1 MARRSHLGK
10 DMMRDEDKI
19 SQRLELLDRYI
30 YRQEIDLPEI
40 RFHDGQIE
48 NGADLALDD
57 SRWQRIEPG
66 FVWGKPNDYAWF
78 RMPLTL
84 PEAFAGQRVAVVLEL
99 GGLGQGGFAAECL
112 AFLDGLPVQGVDR
125 NHHELLLAESAQGGE
140 SWLLAIEAFAGVF
153 LKDHRLACAKLV
165 TIDAPTYQLYWDLKV
180 AYDAALTMS
189 ESSLTRQRL
198 LALINDTINSLDL
211 SFVDVALTDGVT
223 DTPQAYEPKWPNSRL
238 FYDSVAAASKT
249 YRQRFAA
256 EFEAHEREKVLM
268 VGHAHIDVG
277 WLWPVAQS
285 RKKVGRTFSTALA
298 LMERYP
304 DYHFFQSQPVLYQFT
319 KEDYPTLYE
328 GIKQRAAEGRW
339 ETNGATWV
347 EMDTNV
353 PCGESLVRQF
363 LYGKRFFQREFGYDS
378 RVLWL
383 PDVFGY
389 SWALPQI
396 MKKAGVDYFMT
407 TKISW
412 NEYNEI
418 PFDVFNWRGVDGS
431 EVLTQ
436 FITTVSGSW
445 FYTYNGLLES
455 TEVRSAWDNFK
466 GKDRTDEVMLSF
478 GYGDGGG
485 GPTQDMLENAARLE
499 TMPDFPRARMG
510 RIDGFFDRLAKNG
523 KTQHT
528 WNGELYFEYHR
539 GTYTTQAR
547 TKTGNRRSERALMDA
562 EWLASLAWLQGWDY
576 PTDEIV
582 DCWQMLLTNQFHDIL
597 PGSSIAMVY
606 EVAEAEYAQ
615 IIERMCAVQEAAIEY
630 LLAQTAA
637 AASGVAVF
645 NSLSWDRDDV
655 LALPRTS
662 DSLQDNG
669 AACPMQDVVDLDG
682 QPQTLVFV
690 QNVPSKGYKLL
701 RQADAK
707 PEVAA
712 TLQVSEQTL
721 ENRFFRISLDEAGQI
736 CGLYDKRAQREV
748 LPAGGIANQL
758 QVFEDRPLAH
768 DAWDINIFYVEK
780 PETID
785 ALASIAVVESGPV
798 RGAVEVV
805 RNFGRSTLRQR
816 ICIYADLPRIEFQTE
831 IDWQERKRLLK
842 VAFPYDLRANEAS
855 YEIQFGAIQRP
866 THWSSSWDWAKF
878 EVCAQR
884 WADVSEGDYGLS
896 LLNDCKYGHDIKDGV
911 ARLTL
916 LRSPMMPDSKADL
929 GRHTFTYALY
939 PHLGDWA
946 AGGTPRAA
954 AQLNQPLLSMP
965 VQPRE
970 GADLDR
976 AFVQVSRED
985 VVIDS
990 IKKAE
995 DRDELIL
1002 RLYENANRRGPV
1014 TLLFDRALASAKLLD
1029 LLENAESDVA
1039 VEGNQITVAI
1049 KPYEILSLGV
1059 TFA

>member
-19 SQRLELLDRYI
+19 SQRLELLDHYI
-30 YRQEIDLPEI
+30 YRQEIDVPEV
-40 RFHDGQIE
+40 RFCAGQIAGGE
-48 NGADLALDD
+48 VSTLDD
-57 SRWQRIEPG
+57 SDWARIEPG
-66 FVWGKPNDYAWF
+66 HIWGQPNDYAWF
-78 RMPLTL
+78 RIPLRI
-84 PEAFAGQRVAVVLEL
+84 PEAFAGRRVAIALKL
-99 GGLGQGGFAAECL
+99 GGLGEGGFAAECL
-112 AFLDGLPVQGVDR
+112 AYLDGLPVQGVDR
-125 NHHELLLAESAQGGE
+125 NHHEVLLSERAQGGE

-153 LKDHRLACAKLV
+153 LKDHRFAYAKLV
-165 TIDAPTYQLYWDLKV
+165 TIDEPTYQLYWDLKV

-189 ESSLTRQRL
+189 ENSLTRQRL
-198 LALINDTINSLDL
+198 LGLINDTVNALDL
-211 SFVDVALTDGVT
+211 SFCDVPLDAGV
-223 DTPQAYEPKWPNSRL
+223 AEMAHAGEPKWPDSSR
-238 FYDSVAAASKT
+238 FYDSVARAGVT

-319 KEDYPTLYE
+319 KEDYPTIYE
-328 GIKQRAAEGRW
+328 GIKQRVAEGRW
-339 ETNGATWV
+339 EPNGATWV

-378 RVLWL
+378 RALWL

-396 MKKAGVDYFMT
+396 MKKSGVDYFMT

-455 TEVRSAWDNFK
+455 AEVRSAWDNFK

-485 GPTQDMLENAARLE
+485 GPTQDMLENAARLKE
-499 TMPDFPRARMG
+499 MPDFPRARMG
-510 RIDGFFDRLAKNG
+510 RIDDFFERLSQNG
-523 KTQHT
+523 KTQHV
-528 WNGELYFEYHR
+528 WNSELYFEYHR

-547 TKTGNRRSERALMDA
+547 TKAGNRLSERALMDA

-576 PTDEIV
+576 PADEIV
-582 DCWQMLLTNQFHDIL
+582 ACWEMLLTNQFHDIL

-615 IIERMCAVQEAAIEY
+615 IIARMRAVQQAAMEY
-630 LLAQTAA
+630 LLTQAEIP
-637 AASGVAVF
+637 ASGIAVF

-682 QPQTLVFV
+682 QEQTLVYV
-690 QNVPSKGYKLL
+690 REVPSKGIKLL

-707 PEVAA
+707 PEVAD
-712 TLQVSEQTL
+712 TLQVSERAL
-721 ENRFFRISLDEAGQI
+721 ENRFFRICLDEAGQI
-736 CGLYDKRAQREV
+736 VGIYDKRALREV
-748 LPAGGIANQL
+748 LPKGGVANQL
-758 QVFEDRPLAH
+758 QIFEDRPLAH
-768 DAWDINIFYVEK
+768 DAWDINIYYVEK
-780 PETID
+780 PETIED
-785 ALASIAVVESGPV
+785 LTTISVIEKGPV

-805 RNFGRSTLRQR
+805 RQFGRSTLRQR

-831 IDWQERKRLLK
+831 VDWQERQRLLK
-842 VAFPYDLRANEAS
+842 VAFPYDLHANEAS

-884 WADVSEGDYGLS
+884 WADVSEGDYGVS

-916 LRSPMMPDSKADL
+916 LRSPMTPDSKADL

-946 AGGTPRAA
+946 EGGTPRAA
-954 AQLNQPLLSMP
+954 AQLNQPLLAMP
-965 VQPRE
+965 AQPHE
-970 GADLDR
+970 GGALTPSL
-976 AFVQVSRED
+976 VQVSRED
-985 VVIDS
+985 VVVDTL
-990 IKKAE
+990 KKAE
-995 DRDELIL
+995 DRDELIV

-1014 TLLFDRALASAKLLD
+1014 TLTFARPLASASLLD
-1029 LLENAESDVA
+1029 LLENVETPLDVQ
-1039 VEGNQITVAI
+1039 GDHLTVQI